1 MHHPIDYSELGLL
14 VMFRRAAL
22 RLTRAGD
29 HRLTGRDDS
38 SPPRRPS
45 RRPGVAGILRGSGAS
60 LLTSSPMK
68 PASGLGSCGRLH
80 ERSG

>member
-29 HRLTGRDDS
+29 HRLTGDDS

-45 RRPGVAGILRGSGAS
+45 NSKHRESTMPWWTRTNWTAS
-60 LLTSSPMK
+60 FLSPMTCH
-68 PASGLGSCGRLH
+68 A
-80 ERSG
+80 